1 MLRVLRLLGRL
12 FLWFN
17 YMFPR
22 SGSAI
27 ASGRQYRG
35 RNLFLEIFGA
45 VRLLIALLIIY
56 FGVINPIFSFKQL
69 NNTPY
74 LEKPVPRI
82 TENIYGNHEL
92 LKKSEEISSQEA
104 EINKSETLEQYE
116 YIHSQI
122 F

>member
-1 MLRVLRLLGRL
+1 
-12 FLWFN
+12 
-17 YMFPR
+17 MFPR

-74 LEKPVPRI
+74 LEKTVPRI

>member
-1 MLRVLRLLGRL
+1 
-12 FLWFN
+12 
-17 YMFPR
+17 MFPR

-27 ASGRQYRG
+27 ASGRQYRE

-74 LEKPVPRI
+74 LEGSVQSK
-82 TENIYGNHEL
+82 Y
-92 LKKSEEISSQEA
+92 
-104 EINKSETLEQYE
+104 
-116 YIHSQI
+116 
-122 F
+122 